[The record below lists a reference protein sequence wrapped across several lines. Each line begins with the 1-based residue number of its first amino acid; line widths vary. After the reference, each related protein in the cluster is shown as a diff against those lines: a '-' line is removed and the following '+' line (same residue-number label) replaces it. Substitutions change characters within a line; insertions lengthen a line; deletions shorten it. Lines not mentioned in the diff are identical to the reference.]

1 MPVTYT
7 NRKGKTY
14 YLHQGTTTKGNP
26 KYFFALR
33 DEGDLVE
40 TIPPGYEIYENP
52 NAQVFLRRK
61 RAPIITD
68 EEVETVRAG
77 MEQYCRLEHFVVD
90 VKNGAVIV
98 YTPDQDVDL
107 LVDTFDLLPGARS
120 AKKKAVLENILTFSP
135 MLQFVLMDAEER
147 LFEPQRF
154 CFLGSIDDWMTIGDQ
169 DALPTLVK
177 TYVQHL
183 GEDSFYDLY

>member
-1 MPVTYT
+1 MPVTHT

-14 YLHQGTTTKGNP
+14 YLHQGMTKKGNP
-26 KYFFALR
+26 NYFFALR

-68 EEVETVRAG
+68 EELATVKAG
-77 MEQYCRLEHFVVD
+77 MQQYCRLERFIID
-90 VKNGAVIV
+90 VKKNAIII

-107 LVDTFDLLPGARS
+107 LVDTLDSLRKPGGRS
-120 AKKKAVLENILTFSP
+120 AKAVVEKFLTYSP
-135 MLQFVLMDAEER
+135 MLQFVLVDKEQR
-147 LFEPQRF
+147 LFETQRYN
-154 CFLGSIDDWMTIGDQ
+154 FLGSIDDWMTIDFKGT
-169 DALPTLVK
+169 LPKLVK

-183 GEDSFYDLY
+183 GEDTFYELY

>member
-7 NRKGKTY
+7 NRKDKTY
-14 YLHQGTTTKGNP
+14 YLHQGTTKKGNP
-26 KYFFALR
+26 NYFFAQR
-33 DEGDLVE
+33 DEGNLID

-68 EEVETVRAG
+68 EEVATVKAG
-77 MEQYCRLEHFVVD
+77 MQQYCRLERFIID
-90 VKNGAVIV
+90 VKKNAIII

-107 LVDTFDLLPGARS
+107 LVDTLDSFRKPGGRS
-120 AKKKAVLENILTFSP
+120 AKAVVEKFLTYSP
-135 MLQFVLMDAEER
+135 MLQFILIDKDQR
-147 LFEPQRF
+147 LFETQRYS
-154 CFLGSIDDWMTIGDQ
+154 FLGSIDDWMTIDYEGK
-169 DALPTLVK
+169 LPKLVK

-183 GEDSFYDLY
+183 GEDSFYELY

>member
-26 KYFFALR
+26 KYFFAML

-40 TIPPGYEIYENP
+40 TIPPGYDIYENP

-61 RAPIITD
+61 RSQIITD
-68 EEVETVRAG
+68 EEVETVKAG
-77 MEQYCRLEHFVVD
+77 VQQHSNLEYFIVD
-90 VKNGAVIV
+90 IKGNAIIV

-107 LVDTFDLLPGARS
+107 LMDTFDLLPGARS
-120 AKKKAVLENILTFSP
+120 EKKKAILENVLTFSP
-135 MLQFVLMDAEER
+135 MLQFVLMDEEKR
-147 LFEPQRF
+147 LFEPQRYSY
-154 CFLGSIDDWMTIGDQ
+154 LGSIDDWINIGDI
-169 DALPTLVK
+169 DRLPELVE
-177 TYVQHL
+177 TYVPHL
-183 GEDSFYDLY
+183 DEDSFYDLY

>member
-90 VKNGAVIV
+90 VKNDAVIV

>member
-1 MPVTYT
+1 MPMMYT

-61 RAPIITD
+61 RAPIITE
-68 EEVETVRAG
+68 EEVATVKAG
-77 MEQYCRLEHFVVD
+77 MQQYCRLERFIID
-90 VKNGAVIV
+90 VKKNATII

-107 LVDTFDLLPGARS
+107 LVDTFDSLRSARS
-120 AKKKAVLENILTFSP
+120 TNAKAIVEKFLTYSP
-135 MLQFVLMDAEER
+135 MLQFILIDKEQR
-147 LFEPQRF
+147 LFEAQRY
-154 CFLGSIDDWMTIGDQ
+154 CFLGSIDDWMTISDQ

-177 TYVQHL
+177 TYVHHL
-183 GEDSFYDLY
+183 GKDSFFDLY

>member
-26 KYFFALR
+26 KYFFAMR
-33 DEGDLVE
+33 DEGDLVGD
-40 TIPPGYEIYENP
+40 IPPGYEIYENP

-61 RAPIITD
+61 RTQIITD
-68 EEVETVRAG
+68 EEVETVKASV
-77 MEQYCRLEHFVVD
+77 QQHSNLEYFIVD
-90 VKNGAVIV
+90 IKGNAIIV

-107 LVDTFDLLPGARS
+107 LLETFDLLPGARS
-120 AKKKAVLENILTFSP
+120 EKKKAILENALTFSP
-135 MLQFVLMDAEER
+135 MLQFVLMDVEKR
-147 LFEPQRF
+147 LFEPQRYSY
-154 CFLGSIDDWMTIGDQ
+154 LGSIDDWINVGDV
-169 DALPTLVK
+169 DSLPELVE
-177 TYVQHL
+177 TFVPYL